1 MLQAAAELKKAGVTF
16 KLIDNKE
23 YFHHCVGAL
32 RASVFP
38 GNFIIYKLLIL
49 MCEISQQSNNNYHL
63 FPVFLSRLW
72 RKNCLIAEVLQNCE
86 NKK

>member
-1 MLQAAAELKKAGVTF
+1 LQAAAELKKAGVAF

-38 GNFIIYKLLIL
+38 GSFIIYNLFI
-49 MCEISQQSNNNYHL
+49 NY
-63 FPVFLSRLW
+63 
-72 RKNCLIAEVLQNCE
+72 
-86 NKK
+86 

>member
-1 MLQAAAELKKAGVTF
+1 MLQAAAELKKAGVAF

-38 GNFIIYKLLIL
+38 GTGSFTICKLL
-49 MCEISQQSNNNYHL
+49 S
-63 FPVFLSRLW
+63 
-72 RKNCLIAEVLQNCE
+72 AEVLHNSE
-86 NKK
+86 NTKIVLCIRY

>member
-1 MLQAAAELKKAGVTF
+1 MLQAAAELKKAGVAF

-38 GNFIIYKLLIL
+38 GNFIMYKLLIFIH
-49 MCEISQQSNNNYHL
+49 EIDQISQQ
-63 FPVFLSRLW
+63 
-72 RKNCLIAEVLQNCE
+72 K
-86 NKK
+86 

>member
-1 MLQAAAELKKAGVTF
+1 MLQAAAELKKAGVAF

-38 GNFIIYKLLIL
+38 GMLCKMKFVYKAR
-49 MCEISQQSNNNYHL
+49 MN
-63 FPVFLSRLW
+63 
-72 RKNCLIAEVLQNCE
+72 
-86 NKK
+86 